1 MTYTARWQM
10 DLLHNPGDPGYPAEY
25 LLSRIK
31 GRRSTLIKNWK
42 PLVYDQDFF
51 LSTSPLKQGGPRTS
65 IAPDRIWADLMREYL
80 WVYGQMNQQLRAIFH
95 PYFLYA
101 ELRTVCICLRH
112 LRDKKEGSIDEV
124 LSKSLLSDEVK
135 GVFVR
140 SSDLA
145 EAVAGVERLFCTLSK
160 KFTGLSAVAQKEGL
174 RGVEQ
179 RLTET
184 YLAVMVG
191 SKLNPLLQMFFSR
204 LVDARNIMSLYKY
217 LRLEHTERP
226 PVLPGGSI
234 AEAKL
239 RELAAKDDI
248 VAVGPVIRALTGI
261 KVERPEPTMV
271 ELALYKGMTRWL
283 RMEGR
288 EPFGVG
294 PILDYLWRCSIEAM
308 NLSVLYQGKD
318 LERDIVAAELVM

>member
-1 MTYTARWQM
+1 M
-10 DLLHNPGDPGYPAEY
+10 DLLHSPGDSGYPVDY

-42 PLVYDQDFF
+42 PLVFDQDII
-51 LSTSPLKQGGPRTS
+51 LSTSPLKQGGFHTS
-65 IAPDRIWADLMREYL
+65 TVPDRIWADLMREYR

-112 LRDKKEGSIDEV
+112 LREKKEGSIDEV
-124 LSKSLLSDEVK
+124 LNKSLLSDEVK
-135 GVFVR
+135 GMFVR
-140 SSDLA
+140 SNDLA
-145 EAVAGVERLFCTLSK
+145 EAVTGVERLFSSLSK
-160 KFTGLSAVAQKEGL
+160 KFVGLSAVSQKDGL

-184 YLAVMVG
+184 YLAVTVG
-191 SKLNPLLQMFFSR
+191 SKLHPLLKIFFSR
-204 LVDARNIMSLYKY
+204 LVDARNIMSIYKY
-217 LRLEHTERP
+217 LRLDHAERP

-234 AEAKL
+234 GEEKL
-239 RELAAKDDI
+239 RELAVKDDI
-248 VAVGPVIRALTGI
+248 VAIGPMIRSLTGI
-261 KVERPEPTMV
+261 RVERPEPTMV

-283 RMEGR
+283 RLEGR
-288 EPFGVG
+288 EPFGIG
-294 PILDYLWRCSIEAM
+294 PILDYLWRCSIEVM

-318 LERDIVAAELVM
+318 LDRDIVTAELVM